1 MGHSRLQPGTNEP
14 MNTTEAIRCALA
26 IHDAGH
32 SWEVDPEDVAKLLA
46 AYDALTV
53 PRCDAQGARPG
64 RETLVHT
71 ICPHIKQWCDDVDVP
86 DTTCKRC
93 PATVHTS
100 QGEGVQMCRLN
111 AERAADAVLS
121 LASVQAAPARDD
133 LAEWKQ
139 AASVEAGLRREF
151 LARAERLRL
160 ELEKIAWMD
169 EFLDAHGAKVMMQ
182 IARDAVNEDERCST
196 GSEPSKQDFGPWTSP
211 GREGGHFKP
220 DEKMK

>member
-1 MGHSRLQPGTNEP
+1 MRQARKLVNDHF
-14 MNTTEAIRCALA
+14 A
-26 IHDAGH
+26 IHGH
-32 SWEVDPEDVAKLLA
+32 IPGEDDLVAAIA
-46 AYDALTV
+46 AALG
-53 PRCDAQGARPG
+53 D
-64 RETLVHT
+64 
-71 ICPHIKQWCDDVDVP
+71 
-86 DTTCKRC
+86 
-93 PATVHTS
+93 
-100 QGEGVQMCRLN
+100 
-111 AERAADAVLS
+111 
-121 LASVQAAPARDD
+121 VQAAPARDD